1 MQMTAKARDLATNVK
16 LYWNRPPIGRYM
28 TYKEIVSFSG
38 GGIGVYAVI
47 TVVSQM
53 ILSTGNVLIGN
64 TIGVDPRTMYVLFV
78 LGVLSGFPLTALRA
92 NIIDN
97 SRGKK
102 GRYRPFIVRMGIPC
116 VLLSIAFVWMPYGS
130 MPPYMKYG
138 VILLFNIAFQ
148 FFFNFFRDSY
158 ENLIYVLSPNSQ
170 ERTDVVAIKA
180 VTYSLAPSIIS
191 PMMPLLAGWLTDGNL
206 NDIRLYRY
214 AYPPIAVIGMI
225 ISFIVYANTREKIV
239 QAKTHII
246 QIKFFDAIRAVA
258 KNKYFWILSFAGWL
272 GFLEGAQGQILYWL
286 YQYGG
291 KCSPAQYSLITLLAG
306 NASLWGMLFAPL
318 AIRRFGKKKVLIATN
333 LFNIVFIALL
343 FPFIESIWLVLVCV
357 YLNSIVGAFAHV
369 LDPSIQADIRD
380 YQHYISGERIDGMFA
395 AVGLIGSVVTLGTS
409 SVLPALYARYGIY
422 SGNGYEVPYDILYE
436 PEVFH
441 NLIRVLILA
450 SVCGAILNVV
460 PYFFYDLKET
470 KQRGI
475 VRVLKVRAL
484 FEDYGNNALSD
495 EDLVEAIRLVRESRE
510 YAASSLVIAD
520 KVTIAQARKTGLR
533 SNVRAAKKD
542 YAQALEHNR
551 MVEISAM
558 VIEEMNKFENP
569 DVQKQVERAK
579 MLYEAGLNGLT
590 NIDRTVLKKA
600 KAMPAATDAEREERK
615 AAIKLAKSRLA
626 VKRKIN
632 RNYPNGLQV
641 FDDSVFASLFARE
654 DAVEED
660 LESAYGV
667 LFDAQNTKNRAMIK
681 QAKVDIHNLKVTRNE
696 IRREIKV
703 AVNAHSLFRRTTK
716 LYQDAVKL
724 LKQEQNYKHFDE
736 IAAMFDEANQREEER
751 VRQKEVEAQRVKRAK
766 ADEAKALKQQKEL
779 AKGRS
784 AQKKVK
790 KTEREKRDAPDS
802 KE

>member
-1 MQMTAKARDLATNVK
+1 MQIKAKARDLATNAK
-16 LYWNRPPIGRYM
+16 LYWNRPPVGRYM

-47 TVVSQM
+47 TVVGQM

-97 SRGKK
+97 TRNKK

-180 VTYSLAPSIIS
+180 VTYSLAPSIIG

-214 AYPPIAVIGMI
+214 AYPPIAIIGML
-225 ISFIVYANTREKIV
+225 ISMVVYFNTREKIV

-246 QIKFFDAIRAVA
+246 QIKFIDAFRAVA
-258 KNKYFWILSFAGWL
+258 KNKYFWILSMAGWL

-291 KCSPAQYSLITLLAG
+291 KCTPAQYSLITLLAG
-306 NASLWGMLFAPL
+306 NASLWGMMFAPL
-318 AIRRFGKKKVLIATN
+318 AIRRFGKRKVLIATN
-333 LFNIVFIALL
+333 LFNILFIALL
-343 FPFIESIWLVLVCV
+343 YPFIDSIWLVLVCV

-369 LDPSIQADIRD
+369 LDPSIQADVRD
-380 YQHYISGERIDGMFA
+380 YQQYVTGERIDGMFA

-409 SVLPALYARYGIY
+409 SVLPMLYSRYGIY
-422 SGNGYEVPYDILYE
+422 RGNGYEVPYDILYN
-436 PEVFH
+436 PDVFS

-450 SVCGAILNVV
+450 SVCGAVLNVI

-475 VRVLKVRAL
+475 VNVLKVRAL

-495 EDLVEAIRLVRESRE
+495 EDLVEAIRLVRQARE
-510 YAASSLVIAD
+510 YVAASFVDHGKIDIKKAKNSGNKAE
-520 KVTIAQARKTGLR
+520 TRARKKAYLEA
-533 SNVRAAKKD
+533 V
-542 YAQALEHNR
+542 EHNR
-551 MVEISAM
+551 MVEISGM
-558 VIEEMNKFENP
+558 VLDEMNKFETP
-569 DVQKQVERAK
+569 TVQKQVERARE
-579 MLYEAGLNGLT
+579 LYGAG
-590 NIDRTVLKKA
+590 IDSLAQVDKSVLKHA
-600 KAMPAATDAEREERK
+600 RNMPRATPEQREERK
-615 AAIKLAKSRLA
+615 AAIRLAKSRLA
-626 VKRKIN
+626 AKRLID
-632 RNYPNGLQV
+632 RNYSSGIRV
-641 FDDSVFASLFARE
+641 FDESVFDALFTRE
-654 DAVEED
+654 DEAEDD
-660 LESAYGV
+660 LETAYKT
-667 LFDAQNTKNRAMIK
+667 LFDAQNAKNRSAVK
-681 QAKVDIHNLKVTRNE
+681 QAKLDIHNLKITRNE
-696 IRREIKV
+696 IRHEIKV
-703 AVNAHSLFRRTTK
+703 AVNTHSLFRRSTK
-716 LYQDAVKL
+716 LYQDAEKL
-724 LKQEQNYKHFDE
+724 LKQEQNYKRFDD
-736 IAAMFDEANQREEER
+736 IAAMFDDANQRKEDRE
-751 VRQKEVEAQRVKRAK
+751 RQKEQESLRLKQAK
-766 ADEAKALKQQKEL
+766 IDEAKALKRQKEL
-779 AKGRS
+779 AKKRS
-784 AQKKVK
+784 GQKLREKTDEKPK
-790 KTEREKRDAPDS
+790 KTPKN
-802 KE
+802 K